1 MVILRHISTRRSAF
15 TLIELLA
22 VVAII
27 GLLSVATI
35 ASYQSIA
42 NDVRSAG
49 AVEQVKAALA
59 RGRGRAIE
67 TGRSTVVAFRP
78 VFTSPGVQQLE
89 IVLAQFAGNTYD
101 WIADGEG
108 SLPEGAKLPLARF
121 VPISGDNPE
130 LLSPGVG
137 VAATG
142 HRFSD
147 VEGDDQLACSGDAQ
161 YLTTSNLLGVQGIP
175 EAPGIIPAV
184 LFGRDGSVA
193 AIIQEA
199 QAEWCFIDFNG
210 DSAQRYGGFDYCNYH
225 PGDPIFGDPS
235 DPVEPCPPG
244 LPEPIERGSV
254 PAGSCWLGAFYSPTG
269 AFYQNRNL
277 IEETVPLCQGQADD
291 EPFIVITP
299 YLAVFDDRDAREEL
313 DQVAWIN
320 TSQGAA
326 YRGRD
331 LTKFIDETGRVLHFN
346 RYTGVAMEASGR

>member
-1 MVILRHISTRRSAF
+1 VVNLQHNSTRRAAF

-27 GLLSVATI
+27 GMLSVATI

-59 RGRGRAIE
+59 RGRGRAIAS
-67 TGRSTVVAFRP
+67 GRSTLVAFRP
-78 VFTSPGVQQLE
+78 VFTSPGVQQIE

-101 WIADGEG
+101 WISDGSG
-108 SLPEGAKLPLARF
+108 SLPQGANLRLARF
-121 VPISGDNPE
+121 LPISGENPE
-130 LLSPGVG
+130 LLSSGVG
-137 VAATG
+137 VAATA

-147 VEGDDQLACSGDAQ
+147 VEGDEQLAGSGDAQ

-199 QAEWCFIDFNG
+199 EAEWCFIDFNG
-210 DSAQRYGGFDYCNYH
+210 DGAQRYDGSDYCNYTRQTGFNT
-225 PGDPIFGDPS
+225 PA
-235 DPVEPCPPG
+235 PCPPE
-244 LPEPIERGSV
+244 LPDSV
-254 PAGSCWLGAFYSPTG
+254 MEGTAPAGSCWLGAFYNPNGT
-269 AFYQNRNL
+269 FFQNRNL
-277 IEETVPLCQGQADD
+277 IEEAVPMCQWHDDD
-291 EPFIVITP
+291 EPFVVITP

-313 DQVAWIN
+313 DQGAWIN
-320 TSQGAA
+320 TRQGAA

-346 RYTGVAMEASGR
+346 RYTGVALEASSR

>member
-1 MVILRHISTRRSAF
+1 MVNLQHNSACRAAF

-59 RGRGRAIE
+59 RGRGRAIA

-78 VFTSPGVQQLE
+78 VFTAPGVQQIE
-89 IVLAQFAGNTYD
+89 VVLAQFAGNSYD

-108 SLPEGAKLPLARF
+108 SLPQGAKLPLARF
-121 VPISGDNPE
+121 VPISGEDPE

-161 YLTTSNLLGVQGIP
+161 YLTTSNLLGAQGIP

-210 DSAQRYGGFDYCNYH
+210 DSAQRYGGFDYCNYTRQTGFNT
-225 PGDPIFGDPS
+225 PPS
-235 DPVEPCPPG
+235 CPPE
-244 LPEPIERGSV
+244 LPESV
-254 PAGSCWLGAFYSPTG
+254 LEGGAQAGPCWLGAFYSPTG
-269 AFYQNRNL
+269 TFYQNRNL
-277 IEETVPLCQGQADD
+277 IEETVPLCQWQDDD

-313 DQVAWIN
+313 DQGAWIN

-346 RYTGVAMEASGR
+346 RYTGVALEASGR